1 MKNKLLNETI
11 YFFCLI
17 LFFFSI
23 SFYYADLFNLDR
35 HWTSKFDQELT
46 IAYNALLFNSSII
59 QEYTDHSAYFTILS
73 SSLYLKLLNFFGFVD
88 IYKFSQVVGNVH
100 NLTPTIEVVGLNEI
114 FQDVIFH
121 LRCLSVG
128 VNALV
133 AVAITCLFNIMFK
146 RKVFSFILALIVFYL
161 YGNLNNLTNIRSE
174 TFSILFLILS
184 LIALKIF
191 FEKNKIVYLVSFFSL
206 LFFSILEK
214 SQVIFYIPVI
224 LLFTFYINEKKI
236 SYNFSFLEN
245 INKNKII
252 FQIILFLILFIT
264 FKSLIFGRDFK
275 TWLFLIFLI
284 TVINVYFFKISDNS
298 TLKSNLIIFNLSLI
312 LGYSFFNIVVFFHP
326 SSTLITL
333 HKTIFEVVKYS
344 IIYEKELIAS
354 SPSFANFLLTLLDLS
369 IRNSLRILNF
379 FFSSLNAYLIIFIA
393 SISGLVFS
401 LNKYSIRE
409 KKLLFTIFLAIIFI
423 FQINFMRGD
432 FHRYFVYT
440 DYLVVLILGVVL
452 NRYEKKISLLLAT
465 VTLILIFL
473 INQNYIEVKKNALSF
488 DNINNLC
495 LQIEKQGYTE
505 GSIYYFNPW
514 ASRIPMNEIK
524 NFCTNNQS

>member
-11 YFFCLI
+11 YVFCLI

-46 IAYNALLFNSSII
+46 IAYNALLFNSGII

-88 IYKFSQVVGNVH
+88 IYKFSQIVG
-100 NLTPTIEVVGLNEI
+100 TAEVKGLGLNEI
-114 FQDVIFH
+114 FQEVTFH
-121 LRCLSVG
+121 LRCLSVAI
-128 VNALV
+128 NALA
-133 AVAITCLFNIMFK
+133 AVAITYFFNTMYK

-174 TFSILFLILS
+174 TFSIFFLILS

-206 LFFSILEK
+206 LFFSILQK
-214 SQVIFYIPVI
+214 SQVIFFIPVI

-236 SYNFSFLEN
+236 SYNFSFLKN

-252 FQIILFLILFIT
+252 FQIILFLILLIT
-264 FKSLIFGRDFK
+264 FKSLIFTRDFK
-275 TWLFLIFLI
+275 SWLFLIFLI
-284 TVINVYFFKISDNS
+284 TVINIYFFKISNNS

-312 LGYSFFNIVVFFHP
+312 LGYSFFNIIVFLHP

-333 HKTIFEVVKYS
+333 NKTIFGVVKYS
-344 IIYEKELIAS
+344 IIYKTELVAS
-354 SPSFANFLLTLLDLS
+354 SPSFVDFLLTLLDLS
-369 IRNSLRILNF
+369 IKNTFSILNF

-452 NRYEKKISLLLAT
+452 NRFEKKISLLFAT
-465 VTLILIFL
+465 VTLILVFL
-473 INQNYIEVKKNALSF
+473 VNQNYIEVKKNDLNF
-488 DNINNLC
+488 DNINSLC
-495 LQIEKQGYTE
+495 IQIEEQGYTE

-514 ASRIPMNEIK
+514 VSRIPMNKIK
-524 NFCTNNQS
+524 NFCTNN